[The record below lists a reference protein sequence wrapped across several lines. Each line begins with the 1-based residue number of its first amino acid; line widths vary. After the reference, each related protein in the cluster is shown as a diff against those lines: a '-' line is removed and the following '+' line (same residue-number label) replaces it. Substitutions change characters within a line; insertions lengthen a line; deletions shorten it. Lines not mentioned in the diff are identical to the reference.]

1 MRREYIFDGRSIL
14 ACDAQS
20 NPSVINFTWY
30 KGNKTITDVANTE
43 TGGTDVT
50 ADVKGSKQSAV
61 MVLADT
67 DVEAY
72 YCIATNAIGPSKACR
87 LQVQQI
93 ANGMYAFKRKIPLK
107 YVNNGVLTLLLIPFT
122 FIHVL
127 NILLLFF
134 SSVLQLKHKMCLFL
148 FH

>member
-1 MRREYIFDGRSIL
+1 MWGMTARAYRPILYGCLLMLINYCLTDRPECQMRREYIFDGRSVL

-30 KGNKTITDVANTE
+30 KGNKTISGVTDSSSRAA
-43 TGGTDVT
+43 TDQT
-50 ADVKGSKQSAV
+50 DIAMDVKGSKQSAV
-61 MVLADT
+61 IVLTDT

-93 ANGMYAFKRKIPLK
+93 ANGIIKSHYCQQI
-107 YVNNGVLTLLLIPFT
+107 TLL
-122 FIHVL
+122 
-127 NILLLFF
+127 
-134 SSVLQLKHKMCLFL
+134 
-148 FH
+148 FHF